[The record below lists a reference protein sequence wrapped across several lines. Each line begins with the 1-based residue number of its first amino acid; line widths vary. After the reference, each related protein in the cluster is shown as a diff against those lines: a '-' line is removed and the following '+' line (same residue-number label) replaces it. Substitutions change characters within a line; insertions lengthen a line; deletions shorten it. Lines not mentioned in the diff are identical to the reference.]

1 MSNAPPIRAR
11 ERALRAATELLQ
23 RARESVWAYRI
34 DRGRA
39 LLHTAL
45 RTLEGLDDLGTPVDA
60 EVTALR
66 IRVLVNLSY
75 AEAEAG
81 SLDAGLARLD
91 SAYRGLSELPGGP
104 VRDELDALVLSDR
117 GFLLIRAGQIDDGLQ
132 VLDVAAERLEAGLA
146 FGTGDPN
153 LLATVY
159 LNRSLAHIDLV
170 QTSAAVSELNR
181 CIELS
186 DEHGLHPIG
195 IKARHNLGYVAY
207 MTGDMPAALGHY
219 AAAERSYRAEV
230 PGMLPVLQ
238 LDLGRALLAA
248 GLVEDA
254 ARHLDEALPQLRRQR
269 AGKDAAEAEIA
280 RAAAAL
286 LAGDVGQARRRAR
299 TAERMFTRRGNTR
312 WAAVAALAAL
322 RADVTAALARGR
334 IPRGLAVDAVKLAE
348 RFRALLLEDEAALAL
363 MLAIRM
369 ELRRGDAAAASVL
382 LDQVPRPRSTSPVDN
397 QMLLRLC
404 RAELAVSA
412 GNSRAALTEAH
423 AGLAELG
430 RARDRMGGLDL
441 VCGTAIHG
449 RELGELA
456 VRLVLSRKPT
466 SARQLFGWL
475 ERTRAQVYRYEPMP
489 AIDDPVIARKV
500 DELRS
505 LRRAVQLDRVAG
517 RPARRQARQVAT
529 LEREILRQGWYAS
542 PWGQP
547 KPVATFA
554 EIADALGDRA
564 LVTIAASG
572 DELVAVV
579 VAAGRARLVRLGS
592 VTIAA
597 EWAARFHADLN
608 ALAPDSL
615 PGAMAEVVTRSASR
629 IAVALDTQLIRPL
642 STILDPRKAAGSAH
656 HSAGALD
663 AQLISPLA
671 TMTDGRELVVVPTG
685 ALYAVPWGSLPS
697 LAHCPVVVAPSATA
711 WLSAERASRAGK
723 RVVLARGPLLTE
735 AIAEEGPLRLV
746 YPDAVLL
753 SGTDAS
759 VAAVL
764 RALDGAGIA
773 HLAAHGAHEP
783 TNALFSRLELA
794 DGPMFAHELSRLRQP
809 PRQVVLA
816 ACELAMNHIR
826 PGDEALGF
834 AGALLAGGVRTV
846 VAAISRVGDVAAASA
861 MTEYHSQ
868 VAVGVRPAVAL
879 AEAVAADPFRRPF
892 ICLGAG

>member
-1 MSNAPPIRAR
+1 MSDGAPNRAR
-11 ERALRAATELLQ
+11 DRALRQATTLLQ

-39 LLHTAL
+39 LLHAAL
-45 RTLEGLDDLGTPVDA
+45 RALDELPLPLDA
-60 EVTALR
+60 EVAALR
-66 IRVLVNLSY
+66 IRIVVNLSY

-91 SAYRGLSELPGGP
+91 SAGDELAALPPGDA
-104 VRDELDALVLSDR
+104 RDELDALILSDR
-117 GFLLIRAGQIDDGLQ
+117 GFLLIRAGRIDDGLQ
-132 VLDVAAERLEAGLA
+132 VLDAAAERLEAGLTRRA
-146 FGTGDPN
+146 GDPN

-170 QTSAAVSELNR
+170 QTGAATAELNR

-186 DEHGLHPIG
+186 DQYDLDLLGV
-195 IKARHNLGYVAY
+195 KARHNLGYVAY
-207 MTGDMPAALGHY
+207 MTGDMPTALRHY
-219 AAAERSYRAEV
+219 TDVERTIRARS
-230 PGMLPVLQ
+230 PGLLPILQ

-269 AGKDAAEAEIA
+269 ASKDAAEAEIA

-286 LAGDVGQARRRAR
+286 LAGDVAQARRRAR

-312 WAAVAALAAL
+312 WAAVAAVAAL
-322 RADVTAALARGR
+322 RADVAVALARGR
-334 IPRGLAVDAVKLAE
+334 IPRALPVDAVKLAD
-348 RFRALLLEDEAALAL
+348 RLRALLLEDEAALAL

-369 ELRRGDAAAASVL
+369 ELRRGDVAAAAL
-382 LDQVPRPRSTSPVDN
+382 LLEAVPRPRATSPVDN

-404 RAELAVSA
+404 RAELALA
-412 GNSRAALTEAH
+412 GGSSRVALGEAR

-456 VRLVLSRKPT
+456 VRQVLSRRRT

-489 AIDDPVIARKV
+489 AIDDPVLAEKV

-505 LRRAVQLDRVAG
+505 LRRAVQLERVAG
-517 RPARRQARQVAT
+517 RPARRQARQAAT
-529 LEREILRQGWYAS
+529 LEREILRQGWYSS

-547 KPVATFA
+547 RPVATFG
-554 EIADALGDRA
+554 EVADALGDRA

-592 VTIAA
+592 LTRAA

-615 PGAMAEVVTRSASR
+615 PGPMADVVTRSASR
-629 IAVALDTQLIRPL
+629 TADV
-642 STILDPRKAAGSAH
+642 
-656 HSAGALD
+656 LD
-663 AQLISPLA
+663 AQLIRPFARHLGPNSVQRSASALDSQLLRPLW
-671 TMTDGRELVVVPTG
+671 TVTGDRELIIVPTG
-685 ALYAVPWGSLPS
+685 ALYAVAWGSLPS

-711 WLSAERASRAGK
+711 WLAAERGARSAD
-723 RVVLARGPLLTE
+723 RVLLARGPLLGE
-735 AIAEEGPLRLV
+735 AIAEEGPLRTV
-746 YPDAVLL
+746 YPSAMRLSGPTATVGAVL
-753 SGTDAS
+753 SG
-759 VAAVL
+759 
-764 RALDGAGIA
+764 LDGAGIA

-783 TNALFSRLELA
+783 ANAMFSRLELA

-846 VAAISRVGDVAAASA
+846 VAAISRVGDIAAASA
-861 MTEYHSQ
+861 MVNYHSQ
-868 VAVGVRPAVAL
+868 LAAGTRPAVAL
-879 AEAVAADPFRRPF
+879 AEAIATDPFRRPF